1 MECVA
6 KPTNFVEK
14 CLKIVNNFDQSLTKE
29 HTIRPTLNR
38 DNRRDAGPRMNN
50 RIFAKSV
57 QVISADGQNLGIM
70 PTANAIALAME
81 DGLDLVEM
89 NANGPTPIVKIMDY
103 GKFKYEQKKRASE
116 AKKNQKTT
124 EMKEVWVK
132 PFIEENDLNIKM
144 KKVLE
149 FLGDGNKVKIA
160 VMTKGSKKV
169 LARGKDAVPELF
181 ARILEIVGERGT
193 MESKSKP
200 DERTKSIIVA
210 PAKAAK

>member
-1 MECVA
+1 
-6 KPTNFVEK
+6 
-14 CLKIVNNFDQSLTKE
+14 
-29 HTIRPTLNR
+29 
-38 DNRRDAGPRMNN
+38 MNN

-57 QVISADGQNLGIM
+57 QVISQTGQNLGVM
-70 PTANAIALAME
+70 PTPQALQLALDADM
-81 DGLDLVEM
+81 DLVEI
-89 NANGPTPIVKIMDY
+89 NAAGDTPIVKIMDY

-144 KKVLE
+144 KKVFE

-160 VMTKGSKKV
+160 VMTRGSKKV

-181 ARILEIVGERGT
+181 ARIMEIVGDKGNL
-193 MESKSKP
+193 ESKSKP

-210 PAKAAK
+210 PAKGTSK

>member
-1 MECVA
+1 
-6 KPTNFVEK
+6 
-14 CLKIVNNFDQSLTKE
+14 
-29 HTIRPTLNR
+29 
-38 DNRRDAGPRMNN
+38 MNN

-70 PTANAIALAME
+70 QTADAIAMAM
-81 DGLDLVEM
+81 DLGLDLVEM
-89 NANGPTPIVKIMDY
+89 NANGPTPIAKIMDY

-193 MESKSKP
+193 LESKSKP

-210 PAKAAK
+210 PAKAGK